1 MSLWYKGEIILMNND
16 NVSVLGT
23 VYDIVHHDATDVKLS
38 GCSGYIEPWSKKIVL
53 SSISPDNYTVDKYDS
68 FMAKVL
74 RHEIVHAFL
83 IESGMFQASWGG
95 NEDIVDWIALQ
106 IPKMVDAMKSVGCL
120 DAGTF

>member
-1 MSLWYKGEIILMNND
+1 
-16 NVSVLGT
+16 
-23 VYDIVHHDATDVKLS
+23 
-38 GCSGYIEPWSKKIVL
+38 
-53 SSISPDNYTVDKYDS
+53 
-68 FMAKVL
+68 MAKVL

>member
-1 MSLWYKGEIILMNND
+1 MLMNND

-38 GCSGYIEPWSKKIVL
+38 GCYGYIEPWSKTIVL
-53 SSISPDNYTVDKYDS
+53 NSTAPDNYTVDKYDS

-95 NEDIVDWIALQ
+95 NEEIVDWIALQ
-106 IPKMVDAMKSVGCL
+106 IPKMVNAMKSVGCL